1 MIDLS
6 VDRALAIYSALADRS
21 EARGVRDRLS
31 KHLMK
36 RYVEG
41 EKDEHRLT
49 VEGLSYLRDL
59 YREIDSRNWRGL
71 AFWSSR
77 CFRSEARRII
87 LAFALPTASILVGRF
102 CASEAFDSRPDAGIN
117 GRVGHI
123 VADCTG
129 WVLMGPVA
137 AGLRSIILQE
147 RFRGGLVLADPAR
160 PRLEHAAFRHQPP
173 R

>member
-21 EARGVRDRLS
+21 ETTGVRDRLS

-59 YREIDSRNWRGL
+59 YREIDSRN
-71 AFWSSR
+71 
-77 CFRSEARRII
+77 
-87 LAFALPTASILVGRF
+87 
-102 CASEAFDSRPDAGIN
+102 
-117 GRVGHI
+117 
-123 VADCTG
+123 
-129 WVLMGPVA
+129 
-137 AGLRSIILQE
+137 
-147 RFRGGLVLADPAR
+147 
-160 PRLEHAAFRHQPP
+160 
-173 R
+173 